1 MWLTFQI
8 YTIVISSGKHF
19 PLYSSE
25 QSIHRLKP
33 KTINLLLARDIACAI
48 SDIFANAES
57 IELHAQFTAIKVCL
71 QYMDRTELNLTATSR
86 PSYMTRSLVSADRQA
101 SGHQRHD

>member
-19 PLYSSE
+19 LLYSSE

-57 IELHAQFTAIKVCL
+57 I
-71 QYMDRTELNLTATSR
+71 
-86 PSYMTRSLVSADRQA
+86 
-101 SGHQRHD
+101 